1 MPVGSISN
9 LDLTMQTSV
18 PGGNDDSKP
27 NEARAE
33 WSLAI
38 SQVDNRQSALSQ
50 KQKRETQGV
59 KDKDG
64 IAKSPTKTFKRT
76 NTANTDKPPS
86 NQLGMP
92 PSEKPDSKFDRL
104 SQKKHP
110 TTLSFPSDFSK
121 RAREIK
127 NKVRHSPQKRT
138 RLSNSRS
145 R

>member
-50 KQKRETQGV
+50 K
-59 KDKDG
+59 
-64 IAKSPTKTFKRT
+64 
-76 NTANTDKPPS
+76 
-86 NQLGMP
+86 
-92 PSEKPDSKFDRL
+92 
-104 SQKKHP
+104 
-110 TTLSFPSDFSK
+110 
-121 RAREIK
+121 
-127 NKVRHSPQKRT
+127 
-138 RLSNSRS
+138 
-145 R
+145 

>member
-27 NEARAE
+27 NEVRAE

-50 KQKRETQGV
+50 KQKRETPAV

-64 IAKSPTKTFKRT
+64 IAKSPSKTFKRT
-76 NTANTDKPPS
+76 NTDKPP
-86 NQLGMP
+86 
-92 PSEKPDSKFDRL
+92 
-104 SQKKHP
+104 
-110 TTLSFPSDFSK
+110 
-121 RAREIK
+121 
-127 NKVRHSPQKRT
+127 
-138 RLSNSRS
+138 
-145 R
+145 